1 MFIAIDI
8 GALKSLVS
16 LEKKLKEIE
25 PSLRLVE
32 PQNIHL
38 TLKFLGETDESYIP
52 CIKEVMTQS
61 VKGKQ
66 PFQIKLNGIGAFPNF
81 NYIKIIWIGMKIVN
95 ENTTLLSSINKKIN
109 DDLSHYGFL
118 KDKNLR
124 PHITIA
130 RVKKLDHKKELQKFI
145 TNATDCDFGILEV
158 THINLKKSTL
168 TPTGP
173 LYENLVKLKI

>member
-8 GALKSLVS
+8 GALKGLIS
-16 LEKKLKEIE
+16 LEKKLKLIE

-38 TLKFLGETDESYIP
+38 TLKFLGDTDESYIP

-66 PFQIKLNGIGAFPNF
+66 PFQINLKGIGVFPNF
-81 NYIKIIWIGMKIVN
+81 NYIKIIWVGMKIAN
-95 ENTTLLSSINKKIN
+95 EDTIPLSRITRKIN
-109 DDLSHYGFL
+109 DDLSHYDFP
-118 KDKNLR
+118 KDKNLQ

-130 RVKKLDHKKELQKFI
+130 RVKKLEDKKRLQKFI
-145 TNATDCDFGILEV
+145 INTTDCDFGILEV
-158 THINLKKSTL
+158 THITLKKSTL
-168 TPTGP
+168 TPAGP
-173 LYENLVKLKI
+173 IYENLVRIKI